1 MRYSTL
7 SNNMMISKL
16 WMNNYNS
23 NTVVKQ
29 GFAVV
34 TSQASWWVGSAHDR
48 HNSAPELAEH
58 HPPDHAESISD

>member
-1 MRYSTL
+1 
-7 SNNMMISKL
+7 
-16 WMNNYNS
+16 MNNYNS